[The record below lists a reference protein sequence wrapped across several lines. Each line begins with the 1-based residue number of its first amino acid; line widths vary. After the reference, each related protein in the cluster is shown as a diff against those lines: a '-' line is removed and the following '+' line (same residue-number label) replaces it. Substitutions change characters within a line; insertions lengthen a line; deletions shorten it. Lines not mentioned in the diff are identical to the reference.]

1 MSTPAFLG
9 TIVATRSR
17 LFLLERKTQFSDVFL
32 RIKNSPEKVRPVVHY
47 WVVVVV
53 KVPRCLSI
61 SHCSEVCKLA
71 WKRLHW
77 VFVLKLKMETPF
89 PLWPVF
95 EEEQYLASHSSLQS
109 WCKDLGRSARAHG
122 RIPNCALSE
131 IITHLFNN
139 IHELWHYIAQPG
151 YY

>member
-17 LFLLERKTQFSDVFL
+17 LFLLERKTQFWDVFL
-32 RIKNSPEKVRPVVHY
+32 RITNLPEKVRPVVHY

-53 KVPRCLSI
+53 KVARRLSI

-77 VFVLKLKMETPF
+77 VFVLKLKMETPL

-95 EEEQYLASHSSLQS
+95 EEEQYLASHSSRQS
-109 WCKDLGRSARAHG
+109 WCKDLGLSARAHG

-139 IHELWHYIAQPG
+139 INHEFW
-151 YY
+151 

>member
-17 LFLLERKTQFSDVFL
+17 LFLLERKTRFSESAMQMFFL
-32 RIKNSPEKVRPVVHY
+32 RIKNLPEKVRPVVHY

-53 KVPRCLSI
+53 KVPRSLSI

-95 EEEQYLASHSSLQS
+95 EEEQYLASHSSPQS
-109 WCKDLGRSARAHG
+109 WCKDLGRSAHAHG

-139 IHELWHYIAQPG
+139 NIHELW
-151 YY
+151 